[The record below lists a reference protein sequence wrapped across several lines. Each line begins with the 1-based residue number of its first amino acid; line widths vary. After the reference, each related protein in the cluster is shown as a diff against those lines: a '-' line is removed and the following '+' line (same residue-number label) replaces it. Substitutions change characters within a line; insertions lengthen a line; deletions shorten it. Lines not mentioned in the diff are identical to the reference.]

1 MKIEELLLESLLNVL
16 DDSEVKAFNLD
27 TIDDEFNIL
36 QNLESVSIVD
46 MILDI
51 EEKIE
56 KEYGIYVALADDK
69 LFHYQDSPMNSWSLW
84 IKYVNGKLK

>member
-16 DDSEVKAFNLD
+16 DDSEGKAFNLD

-36 QNLESVSIVD
+36 QNLESISIVD
-46 MILDI
+46 MLLDI

-69 LFHYQDSPMNSWSLW
+69 LFHYQDSPMNSWALW
-84 IKYVNGKLK
+84 IKYVKNKLG

>member
-1 MKIEELLLESLLNVL
+1 MRIEKLLLESLLNVL
-16 DDSEVKAFNLD
+16 EDSDLKEPNLAS
-27 TIDDEFNIL
+27 IDKEFNIL

-56 KEYGIYVALADDK
+56 KEYGIYITLADDK

-84 IKYVNGKLK
+84 VKFVNSKLP

>member
-16 DDSEVKAFNLD
+16 DNSDGNESDLVK
-27 TIDDEFNIL
+27 IDDEFNIL
-36 QNLESVSIVD
+36 QNLESISIVD

-56 KEYGIYVALADDK
+56 KEYGIYITLADDK

-84 IKYVNGKLK
+84 VKFVKSKLP

>member
-1 MKIEELLLESLLNVL
+1 MKIEEILLESLLSVL
-16 DDSEVKAFNLD
+16 DDFDGKEPNKE
-27 TIDDEFNIL
+27 IDDEFNIL
-36 QNLESVSIVD
+36 QNLESISIVD

-56 KEYGIYVALADDK
+56 KEYGVYITLADDK

-84 IKYVNGKLK
+84 IKYVNNKLG